1 MKGKRIKFAI
11 PAIAATLLLGCAPGQ
26 VDNKVVGEPIPVS
39 FKEGIKYA
47 AVNTNDVYQL
57 TAVIEPEYAFNKNV
71 IWSIDFDS
79 DDASS
84 TDDDQWKVGEVVTNY
99 VKITT
104 EGNVANVSFVAPFGS
119 QIAIKA
125 TAEAD
130 PDVFATCTVNYYK
143 RMNATL
149 SNRVFDAASGNE
161 LTNPINFVETIG
173 TKPYQGAKTIT
184 YKYGANFYWYG
195 SAYKSGVVTKV
206 TDTVNVSD
214 PSYQSGMNF
223 DLIERMSY
231 KISQQTTK
239 TLNLATLSRVLGGG
253 AGSKEFINTLYH
265 YIKTTKAAGT
275 VANADLYIPVT
286 AYCDGVQYND
296 ISALKVTESGVV
308 YSLVRVDVSGVNLES
323 GMTISFAD
331 SQINY

>member
-1 MKGKRIKFAI
+1 MKVKRIKFAI
-11 PAIAATLLLGCAPGQ
+11 PVIAATLLLGCAPGQ
-26 VDNKVVGEPIPVS
+26 VDNKVVGEPIPVG

-57 TAVIEPEYAFNKNV
+57 TAVIEPDYAFNKNV

-79 DDASS
+79 EDASS
-84 TDDDQWKVGEVVTNY
+84 TDDDEWKVGKVVTNY
-99 VKITT
+99 VQITT

-149 SNRVFDAASGNE
+149 PNRVFDAASGNE
-161 LTNPINFVETIG
+161 LINPITFTETFG
-173 TKPYQGAKTIT
+173 TKPYQGAKKIT
-184 YKYGANFYWYG
+184 YKYGANFYWQG

-223 DLIERMSY
+223 DLIEKMSY

-253 AGSKEFINTLYH
+253 AASKEFITNLYH
-265 YIKTTKAAGT
+265 YIKTTKASGT
-275 VANADLYIPVT
+275 VANADFYIPVT

-296 ISALKVTESGVV
+296 ISALKVTESGIV
-308 YSLVRVDVSGVNLES
+308 YSLVRVDVSGIDLQS